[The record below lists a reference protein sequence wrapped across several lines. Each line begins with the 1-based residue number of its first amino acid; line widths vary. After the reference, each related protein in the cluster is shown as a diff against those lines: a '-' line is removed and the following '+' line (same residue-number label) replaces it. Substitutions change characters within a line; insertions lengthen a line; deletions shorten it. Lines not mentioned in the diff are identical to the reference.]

1 MSLPKRYI
9 TDREFPDKAID
20 ILDEVGSKVQLE
32 IKYPKAIEKLKL
44 EVSEIKLE
52 KIKVVESQNYEKA
65 AEIRDQEKKLLNRL
79 EALKSR
85 WEEELEIK
93 RVVVTDD
100 DVYSVVSEITK
111 IPLNRLNTNQ
121 KQQLLDLDEKLEGS
135 VIGQEEAIEKVSKSI
150 RRNSVGIKEENK
162 PIGSFIFLGPTG
174 VGKTHLAKKL
184 AKEVFGSEENII
196 RVDMSE
202 FQEKHSLSRL
212 IGSPPGY
219 VGYNEGGQLTEKVR
233 NNPYSLV
240 LFDEIE
246 KSHRDIFNVML
257 QILDDG
263 FITDASGRKINF
275 KNTLI
280 IMTSNIGVKRVENFG
295 EGVGFATKAKKQA
308 SEEHTRT
315 MISKALKDTF
325 NPEFLN
331 RLDDIIFFERL
342 GEDSLKKIIKIELS
356 LLTERLITKDYT
368 FKFGPTVVNHILDIG
383 YNEKFGARPLKRAI
397 QSELEDFISEE
408 ILKGKVVEGGSYT
421 VGYNKKTEKMKLT

>member
-1 MSLPKRYI
+1 MS
-9 TDREFPDKAID
+9 KA
-20 ILDEVGSKVQLE
+20 
-32 IKYPKAIEKLKL
+32 
-44 EVSEIKLE
+44 
-52 KIKVVESQNYEKA
+52 
-65 AEIRDQEKKLLNRL
+65 
-79 EALKSR
+79 
-85 WEEELEIK
+85 
-93 RVVVTDD
+93 
-100 DVYSVVSEITK
+100 
-111 IPLNRLNTNQ
+111 
-121 KQQLLDLDEKLEGS
+121 
-135 VIGQEEAIEKVSKSI
+135 I
-150 RRNSVGIKEENK
+150 RRNSVGIKEEDK

-184 AKEVFGSEENII
+184 AKEVFGSEDNII

-246 KSHRDIFNVML
+246 KSHRDIFNVLL

-263 FITDASGRKINF
+263 FITDSSGRKINF

-280 IMTSNIGVKRVENFG
+280 IMTSNIGIKRVETFG

-342 GEDSLKKIIKIELS
+342 GEDALKKIIKIELT
-356 LLTERLITKDYT
+356 LLTDRLINKGYT
-368 FKFGPTVVNHILDIG
+368 FKFGPTVIGHILDIG

-397 QSELEDFISEE
+397 QSEIEDFISEE
-408 ILKGKVVEGGSYT
+408 ILKGKIVEGGRYT
-421 VGYNKKTEKMKLT
+421 LGYNKKTEKMKLT

>member
-1 MSLPKRYI
+1 
-9 TDREFPDKAID
+9 
-20 ILDEVGSKVQLE
+20 V
-32 IKYPKAIEKLKL
+32 
-44 EVSEIKLE
+44 EVS
-52 KIKVVESQNYEKA
+52 
-65 AEIRDQEKKLLNRL
+65 
-79 EALKSR
+79 
-85 WEEELEIK
+85 
-93 RVVVTDD
+93 DD

-121 KQQLLDLDEKLEGS
+121 KKQLLDLDVKLKGT

-246 KSHRDIFNVML
+246 KSHRDIFNVLL

-280 IMTSNIGVKRVENFG
+280 IMTSNIGIKRVENFG
-295 EGVGFATKAKKQA
+295 EGIGFATKAKKQA

-342 GEDSLKKIIKIELS
+342 LEDSLKKIIKIELS
-356 LLTERLITKDYT
+356 LLTERLTAKNYT

-397 QSELEDFISEE
+397 QSEIEDFISEE

-421 VGYNKKTEKMKLT
+421 VSYNKKTEKMKLT